1 MPTFEIICLAK
12 SIKYGG
18 TCIAGMKTD
27 GSGWLRPVSN
37 KKDGTLYPEH
47 YTLDDGSEPQ
57 IFDIIRIPCVK
68 PEPRYHQPEN
78 WLIKHN
84 QLWENL
90 GNPTLNQARQLLN
103 PEIKK
108 QSSSGEL
115 LGSLDEKIS
124 YEDLNKLTAQS
135 SLALIKPNQIQWQ
148 IKRTNNYQNDKKFRT
163 LFWLGENLYDLP
175 ITDPI
180 WRDKLKYCE
189 EGIYSCEEIIEE
201 LKLEGFEPDKFTL
214 TISLGE
220 PFKPSGQEKEFCY
233 KLVAAVINVA
243 DVKKRF
249 GWN

>member
-37 KKDGTLYPEH
+37 QKNGTLHPEH
-47 YTLDDGSEPQ
+47 YTLDNGSEPK

-68 PEPRYHQPEN
+68 PEPKCHQPEN

-108 QSSSGEL
+108 QFSSAEL
-115 LGSLDEKIS
+115 LGNLDKEIS
-124 YEDLNKLTAQS
+124 YEELNKSAAQS
-135 SLALIKPNQIQWQ
+135 SLALVKPNQIKWQ
-148 IKRTNNYQNDKKFRT
+148 ITRHNYQNEKKFRAIF
-163 LFWLGENLYDLP
+163 LLVENLYNLP

-180 WRDKLKYCE
+180 WIDKLKYLE
-189 EGIYSCEEIIEE
+189 EGIYSCEEVIQKLE
-201 LKLEGFEPDKFTL
+201 LKDFEPDKFTL

-220 PFKPSGQEKEFCY
+220 PFQPLGQEKEFCY

-243 DVKKRF
+243 DIKKRF
-249 GWN
+249 GWS